1 MDNAMP
7 ARQVDVAS
15 GGAGYGQLVSLFNAG
30 AMHIMAEMQNDPLLP
45 GYSFNAHLVAGLT
58 PIEAGG
64 YLDFF
69 IDRPL
74 GMKGF
79 ILNLTVRGEGVVKN
93 HGQQFICKPGDI
105 LLFPPGEIHHYGRSP
120 GAQEWYHQWVY
131 FRPRAYWHEWLNW
144 PAIFAHTGFFRP
156 DEAQAAQFAGLFQ
169 QIIDAAQGQGRYSE
183 LLAINLLEQM
193 LLRRVEAISESL
205 KAPLDHRVRDACQY
219 ISDHLADSNFDIA
232 GVAQHVCLSPSRLSH
247 LFRQQ
252 LGVSVLS
259 WREDQRISQAKLL
272 LSTTRMPVASVG
284 RNVGFEDQLY
294 FSRVFKKCTG
304 ASPSEFRAGCE
315 QA

>member
-1 MDNAMP
+1 M
-7 ARQVDVAS
+7 
-15 GGAGYGQLVSLFNAG
+15 VSSLSLRSAVK
-30 AMHIMAEMQNDPLLP
+30 MAETQNDPLLP

-58 PIEAGG
+58 PIEADGW
-64 YLDFF
+64 LDFF

-93 HGQQFICKPGDI
+93 QGKEYFCRPGDM
-105 LLFPPGEIHHYGRSP
+105 LLFPPGEVHHYGRNP
-120 GAQEWYHQWVY
+120 EAKEWYHQWVY

-144 PAIFAHTGFFRP
+144 PAIFGNTGFYRP
-156 DEAQAAQFAGLFQ
+156 DEAHHEQLSTLFQ
-169 QIIDAAQGQGRYSE
+169 SIIDAAQGPGRYAE
-183 LLAINLLEQM
+183 LLAINLLEQL

-205 KAPLDHRVRDACQY
+205 KAPLDSRVRDACQY
-219 ISDHLADSNFDIA
+219 ISDHLADSHFDIA
-232 GVAQHVCLSPSRLSH
+232 SVAQHVCLSPSRLSH

-272 LSTTRMPVASVG
+272 LSTTRMPIASVG

-315 QA
+315 